1 MSIRRMGGF
10 VFPKDTQAAST
21 YSYRKTGNIAHP
33 VGWGKV
39 GAGNRRGGGV
49 GAKRAA
55 SCIPKP
61 KGLY

>member
-10 VFPKDTQAAST
+10 VFPKDAQAAST

-39 GAGNRRGGGV
+39 AYPRV
-49 GAKRAA
+49 
-55 SCIPKP
+55 SDSPD
-61 KGLY
+61 